1 MALAALGVSGFFSRR
16 NIEALHVE
24 WRLPERIFAGE
35 VFPAWLKVS
44 NRRFY
49 PRFALWVKAGVKRK
63 FLPYVRARGEEEV
76 LLELSFQS
84 RGWQKLP
91 ALEIS
96 SSFPA
101 GFIERRVKL
110 PSSRKALVYP
120 RIFQVYPHFPEIIIG
135 EGAGPVVAREGDE
148 FSHLRE
154 VEEADVRRI
163 NWKVTARIDR
173 PVEVVRGRTAGREVV
188 VVLDCY
194 VKENFHRFEE
204 NICLLASLG
213 FYFMERS
220 MPHLVVF
227 KGFSGEVGEEN
238 LDDFLTGLALLKPC
252 SKKEAEEMASE
263 LSSTLTAV
271 PFLMVNEED
280 SPFLQF
286 PEKFRLVA
294 VKR

>member
-1 MALAALGVSGFFSRR
+1 M
-16 NIEALHVE
+16 
-24 WRLPERIFAGE
+24 
-35 VFPAWLKVS
+35 S

-49 PRFALWVKAGVKRK
+49 PRFALWVKAGRERK
-63 FLPYVRARGEEEV
+63 FLPYVKAKGEEEV
-76 LLELSFQS
+76 ALELSFQQ

-91 ALEIS
+91 SPEIS

-101 GFIERRVKL
+101 GFIERSVRISL
-110 PSSRKALVYP
+110 SRKALVYP
-120 RIFQVYPHFPEIIIG
+120 RIFQVYPHFPEIIVG
-135 EGAGPVVAREGDE
+135 EGAGPVIAGEGDE

-154 VEEADVRRI
+154 VDEADVRRI

-173 PVEVVRGRTAGREVV
+173 PVEVVRGSTAGREVV

-194 VKENFHRFEE
+194 VKENFPRFEE
-204 NICLLASLG
+204 NVSLLASLG
-213 FYFMERS
+213 FYFIERS

-227 KGFSGEVGEEN
+227 RGFSGEVREEN
-238 LDDFLTGLALLKPC
+238 LDEFLTALALLKPC
-252 SKKEAEEMASE
+252 SKKEAGEMAAE

-271 PFLMVNEED
+271 PFLLVNEED